1 MLKIEGLM
9 IQEKLMPPKLANKV
23 KKMNL
28 ILPDELV
35 KRIDA
40 WRGRQE
46 GVPNASLAIRQ
57 LLEWALDAADAGDKP
72 KKVRK

>member
-1 MLKIEGLM
+1 MI

-57 LLEWALDAADAGDKP
+57 LLEWALDAADAGGKP
-72 KKVRK
+72 KPKRKG

>member
-1 MLKIEGLM
+1 M
-9 IQEKLMPPKLANKV
+9 IFQEKLMPPKLASKV

-57 LLEWALDAADAGDKP
+57 LLEWALDAADAGGKP
-72 KKVRK
+72 KRK

>member
-1 MLKIEGLM
+1 M
-9 IQEKLMPPKLANKV
+9 IVQEKLMPPKLANKV

-35 KRIDA
+35 KRIDG

-57 LLEWALDAADAGDKP
+57 LLEWALDAADAGGKP
-72 KKVRK
+72 KKPKG